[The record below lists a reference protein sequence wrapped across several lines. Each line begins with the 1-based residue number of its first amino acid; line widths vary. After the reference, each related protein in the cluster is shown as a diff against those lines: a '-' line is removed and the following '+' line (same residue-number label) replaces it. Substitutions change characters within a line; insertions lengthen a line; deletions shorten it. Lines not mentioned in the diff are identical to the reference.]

1 MQPSSEFKFVLDSL
15 RLHGVLAGWMRMEK
29 GVSQAP
35 FLSKTARESIWRLV
49 GLPQF
54 LSTEPVGL
62 GK

>member
-15 RLHGVLAGWMRMEK
+15 RLHGILAGWMRMEK

-35 FLSKTARESIWRLV
+35 FLSKTARENSWRLV

-54 LSTEPVGL
+54 HEH
-62 GK
+62 